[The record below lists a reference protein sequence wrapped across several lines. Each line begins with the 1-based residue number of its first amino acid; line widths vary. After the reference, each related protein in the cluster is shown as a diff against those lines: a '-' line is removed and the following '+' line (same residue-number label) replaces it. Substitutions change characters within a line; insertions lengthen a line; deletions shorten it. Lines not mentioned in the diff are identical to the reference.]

1 MTHTSP
7 AATDEDVIAAI
18 AEALR
23 EPGARLVGD
32 SRFFWRTVGPLYA
45 RYGEAA
51 VDAALR
57 CIHADIRRRA
67 ASQIR
72 DLQLNAARLKRE
84 IERP

>member
-1 MTHTSP
+1 MTTP
-7 AATDEDVIAAI
+7 TDADTVEAI
-18 AEALR
+18 AEYLR

-32 SRFFWRTVGPLYA
+32 SRFFWTTVGPLYEA
-45 RYGEAA
+45 YGHAC

-57 CIHADIRRRA
+57 QIHADIRRRA

-84 IERP
+84 RRRS